1 MIRDR
6 DALYGRRFS
15 RLCGRGSLRLLALCK
30 QRQHQNRCKQ
40 DFHNLIRISYTVA
53 TLPGIEKFFMRSH
66 LAPRPSR
73 PTCAI
78 NKVIMADKSIQRT
91 GPFSGPWAFPW
102 TGAFPL
108 DGYRRALRFIV
119 PYWPRLVF
127 VLLAGIAAT
136 GFGLLQPYISKLLI
150 DDALLKHNL
159 RMLLMVSGLMFGV
172 TVLGF
177 VLNIFSS
184 YQYVRV
190 SASVLFDM
198 RLALY
203 QHLQTLSPRFW
214 ASRKLGDVVSRI
226 NNDIA
231 EVQRVSADS
240 LLSVLSNVVFLIGS
254 AAIMIALSPRLFLV
268 SVAAVPASV
277 WALQHYQH
285 RLASRVRAV
294 RERSS
299 DIGSFLLETLLGIR
313 LVVSARAESRE
324 VERFRARNQS
334 FLDALMRMQL
344 TAFLSG
350 AVPGTILTLS
360 TAAIFLYG
368 GKLVI
373 DGALTTG
380 SLVAID
386 GLPSPPAIARAEPD
400 EPVQQSGFRRRLSF
414 ASLGAVRHARRDC
427 RTGLARSRSVNVRGE
442 IEFDRVSFGYGG
454 DAVLENLSFRV
465 APGTICAILGPSGAG
480 KSTLADLLVRFYDPD
495 AGAIR
500 IDGRDLRDLP
510 LADLRHAGHA
520 GGSSALSVSCQ
531 RAREHRLRPA
541 GGERRRDRER
551 CPGRVHPRT
560 DPGFARWLR
569 HDHRRTRP
577 DAFGGRAPTHRAG
590 PGFAG
595 RSESLN
601 PRRTDLGAG

>member
-1 MIRDR
+1 MPDQRVLLDR
-6 DALYGRRFS
+6 
-15 RLCGRGSLRLLALCK
+15 
-30 QRQHQNRCKQ
+30 
-40 DFHNLIRISYTVA
+40 
-53 TLPGIEKFFMRSH
+53 GI
-66 LAPRPSR
+66 
-73 PTCAI
+73 
-78 NKVIMADKSIQRT
+78 
-91 GPFSGPWAFPW
+91 
-102 TGAFPL
+102 PL

-150 DDALLKHNL
+150 DDALAKRNL
-159 RMLLMVSGLMFGV
+159 RMLLIVSGLMFGV

-177 VLNIFSS
+177 VLNILSS

-198 RLALY
+198 RVALY
-203 QHLQTLSPRFW
+203 RHLQTLSPRFW
-214 ASRKLGDVVSRI
+214 AGRKLGDVVSRI

-254 AAIMIALSPRLFLV
+254 AAIMLALSPRLFLV
-268 SVAAVPASV
+268 SVAAVPAGV

-285 RLASRVRAV
+285 RLARRVRAV

-334 FLDALMRMQL
+334 FLDALMRMQI
-344 TAFLSG
+344 ASFLSG

-373 DGALTTG
+373 DGSLTIG
-380 SLVAID
+380 SLVAIMAYH
-386 GLPSPPAIARAEPD
+386 LRLLA
-400 EPVQQSGFRRRLSF
+400 PVQNLMSLYSNLVTGGVSLSRVWELF
-414 ASLGAVRHARRDC
+414 DTHAEIVDRPEAKP
-427 RTGLARSRSVNVRGE
+427 LANVRGE
-442 IEFDRVSFGYGG
+442 IEFDRVSFGYGA
-454 DAVLENLSFRV
+454 DMVLEDLSFRV

-510 LADLRHAGHA
+510 LADLRHAVMLVDQAHYLFHA
-520 GGSSALSVSCQ
+520 SVRENIAYARPEASDDEIVSAAQAAAIHDRILALPDGYDTLIAERGQTLSAGERQRIALARALLANPKVLVLDEPTSALDEANE
-531 RAREHRLRPA
+531 RAIAETLVRVAE
-541 GGERRRDRER
+541 
-551 CPGRVHPRT
+551 GRT
-560 DPGFARWLR
+560 AILI
-569 HDHRRTRP
+569 
-577 DAFGGRAPTHRAG
+577 THRATLARIAHQTIFLDPAKATALQAIEG
-590 PGFAG
+590 
-595 RSESLN
+595 
-601 PRRTDLGAG
+601 

>member
-1 MIRDR
+1 MRDQK
-6 DALYGRRFS
+6 ALF
-15 RLCGRGSLRLLALCK
+15 
-30 QRQHQNRCKQ
+30 
-40 DFHNLIRISYTVA
+40 
-53 TLPGIEKFFMRSH
+53 
-66 LAPRPSR
+66 
-73 PTCAI
+73 
-78 NKVIMADKSIQRT
+78 
-91 GPFSGPWAFPW
+91 
-102 TGAFPL
+102 

-136 GFGLLQPYISKLLI
+136 AFGLLQPYLSKLLI
-150 DDALLKHNL
+150 DDALAKRNL
-159 RMLLMVSGLMFGV
+159 SMLLIVSGLMFGV

-203 QHLQTLSPRFW
+203 RHLQTLSPRFW

-268 SVAAVPASV
+268 SVAAVPAGV

-285 RLASRVRAV
+285 RLAARVRTV

-334 FLDALMRMQL
+334 FLDALMSMQL
-344 TAFLSG
+344 TGFLSG

-373 DGALTTG
+373 DGALTIG
-380 SLVAID
+380 SLVAIMSYH
-386 GLPSPPAIARAEPD
+386 LRLLSPVQNLMSLYSNLVSGGVSLSRVWELFETRAEIVDQP
-400 EPVQQSGFRRRLSF
+400 
-414 ASLGAVRHARRDC
+414 GAQPFHNA
-427 RTGLARSRSVNVRGE
+427 RGE
-442 IEFDRVSFGYGG
+442 IVFDRVSFGYGG
-454 DAVLENLSFRV
+454 DAVLEDLSFRV

-495 AGAIR
+495 AGSIR
-500 IDGRDLRDLP
+500 IDGRDLRSLP
-510 LADLRHAGHA
+510 LADLRHAILLVDQAPYLFHA
-520 GGSSALSVSCQ
+520 TVRENIAYARPEATDDEIVNAAQAASIHERILALPEGYGTLIAERGQTLSAGERQRIALARALLANPKVLVLDEPTSALDEANE
-531 RAREHRLRPA
+531 RAIAETLVRVAE
-541 GGERRRDRER
+541 
-551 CPGRVHPRT
+551 GRT
-560 DPGFARWLR
+560 AILI
-569 HDHRRTRP
+569 
-577 DAFGGRAPTHRAG
+577 THRASLARIAHQTIFLDQAKA
-590 PGFAG
+590 PALEAIA
-595 RSESLN
+595 RS
-601 PRRTDLGAG
+601 

>member
-1 MIRDR
+1 MPD
-6 DALYGRRFS
+6 
-15 RLCGRGSLRLLALCK
+15 
-30 QRQHQNRCKQ
+30 Q
-40 DFHNLIRISYTVA
+40 
-53 TLPGIEKFFMRSH
+53 GI
-66 LAPRPSR
+66 
-73 PTCAI
+73 
-78 NKVIMADKSIQRT
+78 
-91 GPFSGPWAFPW
+91 
-102 TGAFPL
+102 PL
-108 DGYRRALRFIV
+108 DDYRRALRFIV
-119 PYWPRLVF
+119 PYWPRLVL
-127 VLLAGIAAT
+127 VLLAGLAAS

-150 DDALLKHNL
+150 DDALLKRNMS
-159 RMLLMVSGLMFGV
+159 MLLIVSGLMFSV

-203 QHLQTLSPRFW
+203 RHLQTLSPRFW
-214 ASRKLGDVVSRI
+214 ARTKLGDVVSRI

-254 AAIMIALSPRLFLV
+254 AGIMIALSPRLFLV

-277 WALQHYQH
+277 WALQHYRH
-285 RLASRVRAV
+285 RLAVRVRAV

-344 TAFLSG
+344 TSFLSG

-380 SLVAID
+380 SLVA
-386 GLPSPPAIARAEPD
+386 LMSYHLRLLSPVQNLMTLYSNLVSGGVSLSRVWELFDTRAEVIDQP
-400 EPVQQSGFRRRLSF
+400 
-414 ASLGAVRHARRDC
+414 GAKPF
-427 RTGLARSRSVNVRGE
+427 SNFRGE
-442 IEFDRVSFGYGG
+442 IEFDRVSFGYGVE
-454 DAVLENLSFRV
+454 AVLENVSFRV
-465 APGTICAILGPSGAG
+465 APGTICAIVGPSGAG
-480 KSTLADLLVRFYDPD
+480 KSTLADLLIRFYDPD

-500 IDGRDLRDLP
+500 IDGQDLRNLP
-510 LADLRHAGHA
+510 LADLRRAVVLVDQTPYLFHASVRENIAYARPEATGDEIANAAQAACIHERIISLPDGYDTVIAERGQTLSA
-520 GGSSALSVSCQ
+520 GERQRIALARALLANPKVLVLDEPTSALDEANE
-531 RAREHRLRPA
+531 RAIADMLIRAAE
-541 GGERRRDRER
+541 
-551 CPGRVHPRT
+551 GRT
-560 DPGFARWLR
+560 AILI
-569 HDHRRTRP
+569 
-577 DAFGGRAPTHRAG
+577 THR
-590 PGFAG
+590 P
-595 RSESLN
+595 SLASIAHQTILLD
-601 PRRTDLGAG
+601 PAKAKVLQAVARD

>member
-1 MIRDR
+1 
-6 DALYGRRFS
+6 
-15 RLCGRGSLRLLALCK
+15 
-30 QRQHQNRCKQ
+30 
-40 DFHNLIRISYTVA
+40 
-53 TLPGIEKFFMRSH
+53 
-66 LAPRPSR
+66 
-73 PTCAI
+73 
-78 NKVIMADKSIQRT
+78 MADKIAQER
-91 GPFSGPWAFPW
+91 GV
-102 TGAFPL
+102 PL

-159 RMLLMVSGLMFGV
+159 RMLLAVSGLMFAV
-172 TVLGF
+172 TVLSF

-214 ASRKLGDVVSRI
+214 ARTKLGDVVSRI

-268 SVAAVPASV
+268 SVAAVPASI

-285 RLASRVRAV
+285 RLAARVRTV

-350 AVPGTILTLS
+350 AVPGTVLTLS

-373 DGALTTG
+373 DGVLTTG
-380 SLVAID
+380 SLVA
-386 GLPSPPAIARAEPD
+386 LMSYHLRLLSPVQNLMSLYSNLVSGGVSLSRVWELFDTRAEI
-400 EPVQQSGFRRRLSF
+400 VQ
-414 ASLGAVRHARRDC
+414 
-427 RTGLARSRSVNVRGE
+427 RTDAKPLVHVRGE
-442 IEFDRVSFGYGG
+442 IEFDRVSFSYGG
-454 DAVLENLSFRV
+454 DAVLQDLSFRV

-500 IDGRDLRDLP
+500 IDGRDVRDLP
-510 LADLRHAGHA
+510 LADLRQAVLLVDQAPYLFHATVRENIAYACPDANHDQITNAAQAASIHERILALPQGYDTIIAERGQTLSA
-520 GGSSALSVSCQ
+520 GERQRIALARALLANPKVLILDEPTSALDEANE
-531 RAREHRLRPA
+531 RAIAETLVRVAE
-541 GGERRRDRER
+541 
-551 CPGRVHPRT
+551 GRT
-560 DPGFARWLR
+560 AILI
-569 HDHRRTRP
+569 
-577 DAFGGRAPTHRAG
+577 THRASLARIAHQTIFLD
-590 PGFAG
+590 PAQK
-595 RSESLN
+595 ESLEAI
-601 PRRTDLGAG
+601 AGH

>member
-1 MIRDR
+1 MNKGSMPDR
-6 DALYGRRFS
+6 
-15 RLCGRGSLRLLALCK
+15 
-30 QRQHQNRCKQ
+30 
-40 DFHNLIRISYTVA
+40 
-53 TLPGIEKFFMRSH
+53 GI
-66 LAPRPSR
+66 
-73 PTCAI
+73 
-78 NKVIMADKSIQRT
+78 
-91 GPFSGPWAFPW
+91 
-102 TGAFPL
+102 PL
-108 DGYRRALRFIV
+108 DGYRRALRFIF
-119 PYWPRLVF
+119 PYRARLVF

-150 DDALLKHNL
+150 DDALLKRNM
-159 RMLLMVSGLMFGV
+159 RMLLAVSGLMFSV

-177 VLNIFSS
+177 VLNILSS

-198 RLALY
+198 RVALY
-203 QHLQTLSPRFW
+203 RHLQTLSPRFW
-214 ASRKLGDVVSRI
+214 AQRKLGDVVSRI

-254 AAIMIALSPRLFLV
+254 AAIMLALSPRLFLV
-268 SVAAVPASV
+268 SVAAVPAGV

-285 RLASRVRAV
+285 RLARRVRAV

-334 FLDALMRMQL
+334 FLDALMRMQI
-344 TAFLSG
+344 ASFLSG

-373 DGALTTG
+373 DGSLTIG
-380 SLVAID
+380 SLVAIMAYH
-386 GLPSPPAIARAEPD
+386 LRLLSPVQNLMSLYSNLVTGGVSLSRVWELFDTRAEIVDRPD
-400 EPVQQSGFRRRLSF
+400 AKP
-414 ASLGAVRHARRDC
+414 
-427 RTGLARSRSVNVRGE
+427 LANVRGE

-454 DAVLENLSFRV
+454 DVVLEELSFRV

-510 LADLRHAGHA
+510 LAGLRHAVMLVDQAPYLFHA
-520 GGSSALSVSCQ
+520 SVRENIAYARPEASNDEIVSAAQAASIHDRILALPDGYDTLIAERGQTLSAGERQRIALARALLANPKVLVLDEPTSALDEANE
-531 RAREHRLRPA
+531 RAIAETLVRVAE
-541 GGERRRDRER
+541 
-551 CPGRVHPRT
+551 GRT
-560 DPGFARWLR
+560 AILI
-569 HDHRRTRP
+569 
-577 DAFGGRAPTHRAG
+577 THRATLARIAHQTI
-590 PGFAG
+590 F
-595 RSESLN
+595 L
-601 PRRTDLGAG
+601 DGAKAAALQAIEG